1 MIKQVQNILN
11 IQKPLSNL
19 QITKAILEYSNYIRD
34 VNTNINDCNPNTKLK
49 ILNAFDD
56 MTNDMIRNKKVE
68 PVVTESGTH
77 GRKLKVPTF
86 LNTQL
91 HFAVP
96 KFYY

>member
-1 MIKQVQNILN
+1 
-11 IQKPLSNL
+11 
-19 QITKAILEYSNYIRD
+19 
-34 VNTNINDCNPNTKLK
+34 
-49 ILNAFDD
+49 

-77 GRKLKVPTF
+77 GRKLKVPIF